1 VLEGGRP
8 VMDLI
13 VRVVINTIAV
23 IVAVNVVPKIDAPS
37 DLVKLVAIGLIL
49 GIVNSYIKPIVK
61 LLTFP
66 ISLLTLGLVGIVINA
81 AMLLLA
87 AFVSEQFGLGLTIA
101 GWPGGKFSLD
111 VILYAIVAAIVISI
125 VSAIL
130 AFFLGQKRILGLRV

>member
-8 VMDLI
+8 VIDLI

-81 AMLLLA
+81 AMLLLVA
-87 AFVSEQFGLGLTIA
+87 LVSEQFGLGLTIA

-125 VSAIL
+125 VSTIL
-130 AFFLGQKRILGLRV
+130 ALFFGQRRILGLRV

>member
-1 VLEGGRP
+1 M
-8 VMDLI
+8 MDLI
-13 VRVVINTIAV
+13 VRVVINTAAV
-23 IVAVNVVPKIDAPS
+23 IVAVNIVPKIDAPS

-61 LLTFP
+61 ALTFP
-66 ISLLTLGLVGIVINA
+66 ISLLTLGLVGVVINA

-87 AFVSEQFGLGLTIA
+87 AFVSKQFDLGLTIA

-125 VSAIL
+125 VSTIL
-130 AFFLGQKRILGLRV
+130 AMFFGQRRILGLRV

>member
-1 VLEGGRP
+1 
-8 VMDLI
+8 MDLI
-13 VRVVINTIAV
+13 VRVVINTAAV

-37 DLVKLVAIGLIL
+37 DLVKLLAIGLIL
-49 GIVNSYIKPIVK
+49 GVINSYIKPIVK
-61 LLTFP
+61 ALTFP

-87 AFVSEQFGLGLTIA
+87 ALVSKQFDLGLTIA

-125 VSAIL
+125 VSTIL
-130 AFFLGQKRILGLRV
+130 ALFLGQRRVLGLRV

>member
-49 GIVNSYIKPIVK
+49 GVINSYIKPIVK

-66 ISLLTLGLVGIVINA
+66 ISLLTLGLFGIVINT
-81 AMLLLA
+81 AMLLLVA
-87 AFVSEQFGLGLTIA
+87 LVSEQFDLGLTIA

-125 VSAIL
+125 VSTIL
-130 AFFLGQKRILGLRV
+130 AMFFGQRRILGLRV

>member
-1 VLEGGRP
+1 VLEEGLP
-8 VMDLI
+8 MIDLI
-13 VRVVINTIAV
+13 VRVVINTLAV

-37 DLVKLVAIGLIL
+37 DPLKLLAIGLIL
-49 GIVNSYIKPIVK
+49 GVINTYIRPIVK
-61 LLTFP
+61 TLTFP
-66 ISLLTLGLVGIVINA
+66 ISLLTLGLVGVVINA

-87 AFVSEQFGLGLTIA
+87 AFVSDQFNLGLSIA

>member
-1 VLEGGRP
+1 
-8 VMDLI
+8 MIDFI
-13 VRVVINTIAV
+13 VRVVINTLAV

-37 DLVKLVAIGLIL
+37 DIVKLLAIGLIL
-49 GIVNSYIKPIVK
+49 GVINTYIRPIVK
-61 LLTFP
+61 ALTFP

-87 AFVSEQFGLGLTIA
+87 ALVSDQFDLGLSIA
-101 GWPGGKFSLD
+101 GWPGGEFGLE

-125 VSAIL
+125 VSTIL